1 MELDSVIAE
10 IQQIKRHIAAQYGND
25 VRKLGRAVQ
34 EEQRREG
41 RTVVSLQRKP
51 TTGKPGRLS

>member
-1 MELDSVIAE
+1 MEHDPVIEE
-10 IQQIKRHIAAQYGND
+10 IQQIKKRIAAEYGND
-25 VRKLGRAVQ
+25 VRKLGRALQ

-51 TTGKPGRLS
+51 STGKSGRLR

>member
-1 MELDSVIAE
+1 MDQDSVIE
-10 IQQIKRHIAAQYGND
+10 EMQRIKRHIAGEYGND
-25 VRKLGRAVQ
+25 VRKLGRALQ

-51 TTGKPGRLS
+51 TTMK